1 MARRALN
8 NPRQRPSK
16 LCGCKRC
23 LTEFPGERKPR
34 RDCIGSWQARYRD
47 ADGKQRHKNFR
58 TKREADAF
66 LDSVRSAVREG
77 TYLDPTRGD
86 ITVEA
91 WWKLWW
97 KSQENKGQTTTRNRK
112 LSGWNAH
119 IKPKWGR
126 RKLNSLGYL
135 ELQEWMTNEVKGY
148 ATQTKVLELLRAML
162 RDAVRD
168 QRIKYNPAVD
178 VQKTAKAPAKHP
190 EDLKPPTEEQYEA
203 VRQQLPSYY
212 RPLVDFAQDT
222 GMRWGEYTGLR
233 RCHVDLPGALVYVR
247 EVVIDDHGR
256 LRRQAMPKSAA
267 GLRVVP
273 LTPKALAAVQAM
285 IDRLDPAATQSKVE
299 DGMCPDELV
308 FRGPLAGTERMNPGS
323 GEREPLDGVMSR
335 NNFRRVWIKAIKG
348 AGIARMVTN
357 PETGRKEWWPRV
369 HDYRHAIASRLHAAG
384 IPEVDVQLFLGQERG
399 GRVTWLYTHGS
410 DDSALASVRSALLTG
425 RALHVV
431 SKPA

>member
-1 MARRALN
+1 LARRAAN
-8 NPRQRPSK
+8 NPRQKRSK
-16 LCGCKRC
+16 ACGCKLC
-23 LTEFPGERKPR
+23 LAEFPGERKPR
-34 RDCIGSWQARYRD
+34 RDCIGKWQARYRD
-47 ADGKQRHKNFR
+47 ADGEQKAKNFP

-66 LDSVRSAVREG
+66 LDSVRNAVREG
-77 TYLDPTRGD
+77 TYLDPSRGD
-86 ITVEA
+86 ITMDA
-91 WWKLWW
+91 WWELWW
-97 KSQENKGQTTTRNRK
+97 PSQENRGQTTTRNRK

-126 RKLNSLGYL
+126 RKLNTLGYL
-135 ELQEWMTNEVKGY
+135 ELQEWMANEVRGY

-203 VRQQLPSYY
+203 VRRELPSYY
-212 RPLVDFAQDT
+212 RPLADFAQDT

-299 DGMCPDELV
+299 DGMCPEELV
-308 FRGPLAGTERMNPGS
+308 FRGPLAGTERLNPES
-323 GEREPLDGVMSR
+323 GERALLNGVMSR
-335 NNFRRVWIKAIKG
+335 NNFRRVWLKAIKD
-348 AGIARMVTN
+348 AGVARMVTN

-410 DDSALASVRSALLTG
+410 DDSALTAVRSALVSG
-425 RALHVV
+425 RALRSV
-431 SKPA
+431 S